1 MTGDAVIQGHKA
13 ARALALIGALL
24 APLVAAA
31 ADESLYGPRLIEEQ
45 VRVPAAG
52 GYEIATTILR
62 PEGNGPFGVVVLN
75 HGVSASARERA
86 RESSELLIGAAS
98 VFARRGYVVVMPLR
112 RGFGATGGSMTED
125 PGSCANP
132 DYFKAEKAAAD
143 DVMAAYAFARG
154 LPYVDPS
161 RMILAGQ
168 SAGGMVS
175 LFTAGTR
182 APQGLVAVLSF
193 AGGRGGDPESSP
205 GVPCAVEPIARV
217 LDSLGKQTRV
227 PVLFNYAENDLFFSP
242 RITRLWFDRFT
253 AGGADAEYILQPPF
267 GKDGHYLFSDA
278 VGVRY
283 WLPTVERFF
292 ARHNLPFERLDAT
305 DPAHQPLLALDR
317 LPNVKSEGCKGLY
330 RAFLESP
337 GPRAYAVSEDGRCG
351 FAGGLAGARESA
363 MKQCS
368 TVAKGACALY
378 AVDGAVVWKDTALA
392 GEPDRTQ
399 NPTAGGNAPAG
410 TKVIPISHSK

>member
-1 MTGDAVIQGHKA
+1 VKQGQWI
-13 ARALALIGALL
+13 ARALALMLALL
-24 APLVAAA
+24 ASAAASA
-31 ADESLYGPRLIEEQ
+31 ADESYYGPRLVEEQ
-45 VRVPAAG
+45 IRISAAG
-52 GYEIATTILR
+52 GYQIHTTILR
-62 PEGNGPFGVVVLN
+62 PEGNGPYGVVILN

-86 RESSELLIGAAS
+86 RESSELLLGAAS

-112 RGFGATGGSMTED
+112 RGFGATGGAMAED

-132 DYFKAEKAAAD
+132 DYFRAEQAAAD
-143 DVMAAYAFARG
+143 DVMTAYAYARG

-182 APQGLVAVLSF
+182 APEGLVAVLSF
-193 AGGRGGDPESSP
+193 AGGRGGDPDSSP
-205 GVPCAVEPIARV
+205 GVPCAVEPIAKV
-217 LDSLGKQTRV
+217 LDALGKQTRV

-242 RITRLWFDRFT
+242 RITRLWFDRFS
-253 AGGADAEYILQPPF
+253 AGGADAEYILQPSF
-267 GKDGHYLFSDA
+267 GKDGHYLFSDTI
-278 VGVRY
+278 GVRY

-292 ARHNLPFERLDAT
+292 ARHKLPFERLDAT
-305 DPAHQPLLALDR
+305 DPSRQPLLALDR

-351 FAGGLAGARESA
+351 FAGGLRDARETA
-363 MKQCS
+363 MRQCS
-368 TVAKGACALY
+368 SVAKGACALY
-378 AVDGAVVWKDTALA
+378 AVDDAVVWKDTALA

-399 NPTAGGNAPAG
+399 SPTAGVSGAG
-410 TKVIPISHSK
+410 TRPVPVSHSK

>member
-1 MTGDAVIQGHKA
+1 MKQGHRL
-13 ARALALIGALL
+13 ARALLLIAALL
-24 APLVAAA
+24 APALASAI
-31 ADESLYGPRLIEEQ
+31 DESYYGPRLIEEL
-45 VRVPAAG
+45 VRIPAPG
-52 GYEIATTILR
+52 GYEIATTVLR
-62 PEGNGPFGVVVLN
+62 PEGNGPYGVIVLN

-86 RESSELLIGAAS
+86 RESSELLISSAA

-112 RGFGATGGSMTED
+112 RGFGATGGAMAED

-132 DYFKAEKAAAD
+132 DYFKAEKEAAD
-143 DVMAAYAFARG
+143 DVMTAYAYARG

-182 APQGLVAVLSF
+182 TPQGLVAVLSF
-193 AGGRGGDPESSP
+193 AGGRGGDPDSSP
-205 GVPCAVEPIARV
+205 GVPCAVEPIAKV

-242 RITRLWFDRFT
+242 RITRLWFDRYA
-253 AGGADAEYILQPPF
+253 AGGADAEYILQPAF
-267 GKDGHYLFSDA
+267 GKDGHYLFSDV

-292 ARHNLPFERLDAT
+292 ARHNLPFERLDAA
-305 DPAHQPLLALDR
+305 DPGRQPLLALDR
-317 LPNVKSEGCKGLY
+317 LPRVQSEGCKGLY

-351 FAGGLAGARESA
+351 FAGGLREARETA

-378 AVDGAVVWKDTALA
+378 AVDDAVVWKDTALA

-399 NPTAGGNAPAG
+399 NPTAGVSAPG
-410 TKVIPISHSK
+410 TRAVPVSHSK

>member
-1 MTGDAVIQGHKA
+1 MKQGHKVV
-13 ARALALIGALL
+13 RALALLCALL
-24 APLVAAA
+24 VPALASA
-31 ADESLYGPRLIEEQ
+31 ADESYYGPRLVEEQ
-45 VRVPAAG
+45 VRIPSAA

-86 RESSELLIGAAS
+86 RESSELLLGAAS

-112 RGFGATGGSMTED
+112 RGFGATGGSMAED

-132 DYFKAEKAAAD
+132 DYVKAEHAAAD
-143 DVMAAYAFARG
+143 DVMTAYAYARG
-154 LPYVDPS
+154 LPYVDGS
-161 RMILAGQ
+161 RMVLAGQ

-205 GVPCAVEPIARV
+205 GVPCAVEPIAKV
-217 LDSLGKQTRV
+217 LDTLGKQTRV

-242 RITRLWFDRFT
+242 RITRLWFDRYT
-253 AGGADAEYILQPPF
+253 AGGADAEYILQPAF
-267 GKDGHYLFSDA
+267 GKDGHYMFSDV

-292 ARHNLPFERLDAT
+292 ARHNLPFERIDAT
-305 DPAHQPLLALDR
+305 DPSRQPLLALDR
-317 LPNVKSEGCKGLY
+317 LPKVKSEGCKGLY

-351 FAGGLAGARESA
+351 FAGGLRDASENA
-363 MKQCS
+363 MRQCS
-368 TVAKGACALY
+368 SVAKGACVLY
-378 AVDGAVVWKDTALA
+378 AVDDAVVWKDTALA
-392 GEPDRTQ
+392 GEPDRAQ
-399 NPTAGGNAPAG
+399 NPTSGVTAPG
-410 TKVIPISHSK
+410 TRAVPVSHSK

>member
-1 MTGDAVIQGHKA
+1 MKQGQKLA
-13 ARALALIGALL
+13 CALAAIGALL
-24 APLVAAA
+24 APPTLASAI
-31 ADESLYGPRLIEEQ
+31 DESYYGPRLIEEQ
-45 VRVPAAG
+45 VRVPAKG

-62 PEGNGPFGVVVLN
+62 PEGNGPYGVVVLN

-86 RESSELLIGAAS
+86 RESAELLISSAA

-112 RGFGATGGSMTED
+112 RGFGATGGAMAED

-132 DYFKAEKAAAD
+132 DYFRAEQAAAE
-143 DVMAAYAFARG
+143 DVMAAYTYARG

-182 APQGLVAVLSF
+182 SPQGLVAVLSF
-193 AGGRGGDPESSP
+193 AGGRGGDPDASP
-205 GVPCAVEPIARV
+205 GVPCAVEPIAKV
-217 LDSLGKQTRV
+217 LDALGKQTRV
-227 PVLFNYAENDLFFSP
+227 PALFNYAENDLFFSP
-242 RITRLWFDRFT
+242 RITRLWFDRYT
-253 AGGADAEYILQPPF
+253 AGGADAEYILQPAF
-267 GKDGHYLFSDA
+267 GKDGHYLFSD
-278 VGVRY
+278 VIGVRY

-292 ARHNLPFERLDAT
+292 ARHHLPFERLDAA
-305 DPAHQPLLALDR
+305 DPVRQPLLALDR

-351 FAGGLAGARESA
+351 FAGGLREASETA

-368 TVAKGACALY
+368 SVAKGACALY
-378 AVDGAVVWKDTALA
+378 AVDDAVVWKDTAAA
-392 GEPDRTQ
+392 G
-399 NPTAGGNAPAG
+399 
-410 TKVIPISHSK
+410 SHSK